1 MRLIL
6 LRMFWFT
13 LGALIAWVAQ
23 EINYAPVLPDITM
36 HDKEDDE

>member
-6 LRMFWFT
+6 LRMFWLT

-23 EINYAPVLPDITM
+23 EVNYAPVLPDITM